1 MIEVNERVD
10 VDSTPEAVW
19 AVLSDPHAVVECVK
33 GASLGEKDEEGW
45 YDAGLLVAFG
55 PARVTFKARFKL
67 DLDPATLSGKKL
79 DGDMEGRISGKAGA
93 AGAGE
98 RGVPAHRCAGHLG
111 AHRGQDRSGRAPGL
125 HRGIGRLAG
134 GQTHEC
140 RFRQA
145 PGRQARRHADG
156 QGRRLAGPAT
166 QELQH
171 PQHRSNRFQM
181 HHPMIELL
189 KEGL

>member
-67 DLDPATLSGKKL
+67 DLDPATLSGKVSSRGK
-79 DGDMEGRISGKAGA
+79 DNQGGTRIKADMDFRV
-93 AGAGE
+93 
-98 RGVPAHRCAGHLG
+98 VPRT
-111 AHRGQDRSGRAPGL
+111 DAPGTSVL
-125 HRGIGRLAG
+125 IEAKTEVGGRLASIVESG
-134 GQTHEC
+134 ASLVVK
-140 RFRQA
+140 RMN
-145 PGRQARRHADG
+145 ADFAKRLG
-156 QGRRLAGPAT
+156 ARLAGT
-166 QELQH
+166 
-171 PQHRSNRFQM
+171 
-181 HHPMIELL
+181 PMD
-189 KEGL
+189 KDAD

>member
-67 DLDPATLSGKKL
+67 DLDPATLSGKVSSRGK
-79 DGDMEGRISGKAGA
+79 DNQGGTRIKADMNFRV
-93 AGAGE
+93 
-98 RGVPAHRCAGHLG
+98 VPRT
-111 AHRGQDRSGRAPGL
+111 DAPGTSVL
-125 HRGIGRLAG
+125 IEAKTEVG
-134 GQTHEC
+134 G
-140 RFRQA
+140 
-145 PGRQARRHADG
+145 
-156 QGRRLAGPAT
+156 RLAGPAT

>member
-67 DLDPATLSGKKL
+67 DLDPATLSGKVSSRGK
-79 DGDMEGRISGKAGA
+79 DNQGGTRIKADMAFRVEPSGTGSAVLIEAKTEVG
-93 AGAGE
+93 
-98 RGVPAHRCAGHLG
+98 
-111 AHRGQDRSGRAPGL
+111 
-125 HRGIGRLAG
+125 GRLASIVESG
-134 GQTHEC
+134 
-140 RFRQA
+140 A
-145 PGRQARRHADG
+145 NLVVGRMTADFARRLEA
-156 QGRRLAGPAT
+156 RLKGAP
-166 QELQH
+166 L
-171 PQHRSNRFQM
+171 S
-181 HHPMIELL
+181 
-189 KEGL
+189 KDDD

>member
-67 DLDPATLSGKKL
+67 DLDPATLSGKVSSRGKDNQGGTGYGRKL
-79 DGDMEGRISGKAGA
+79 IDA
-93 AGAGE
+93 
-98 RGVPAHRCAGHLG
+98 
-111 AHRGQDRSGRAPGL
+111 
-125 HRGIGRLAG
+125 
-134 GQTHEC
+134 
-140 RFRQA
+140 
-145 PGRQARRHADG
+145 
-156 QGRRLAGPAT
+156 
-166 QELQH
+166 
-171 PQHRSNRFQM
+171 
-181 HHPMIELL
+181 
-189 KEGL
+189 